1 MSRRHSPPG
10 AVPPFHELVEHAL
23 VGVYVV
29 QDERL
34 VYVNPEMSRLFG
46 YTVAELLA
54 LPSIYTLVA
63 ESDQAIVQEMLRRR
77 LEGEVDTVRYRMQ
90 GRRRD
95 HSTVDVEVLSR
106 RIDYHGRPAVSGTMV
121 DITDWCR
128 REREL
133 ADREE
138 RLRAL
143 LDNALDA
150 VFTCDLEGRFT
161 SMNRAGDELLGF
173 AVGEAVG
180 RSLLETLALEWHGEA
195 RKFLN
200 DARTA
205 PRALAKEVPVVT
217 QRGSHRMVALSLQVV
232 TRDRAEAEILGIAR
246 DVTARKR
253 HEAAL
258 RSMTLIDELT
268 GLYNRRG
275 FMMLAER
282 HLKLA
287 IRKKQQVSLLFCD
300 VDGLKTIN
308 DTFGHREGD
317 RALIDAG
324 DVLRRTFRSAD
335 IIARLGGDEFTV
347 FPLEAADDSA
357 AVLTHRLEENL
368 RLHHTETGRPYQL
381 SMSVG
386 IARFEPGGEWTIERL
401 LEEADR
407 QLYKQKRERQ
417 SFRQARDAG
426 SMSPRAGSESDEKTV
441 G

>member
-1 MSRRHSPPG
+1 MGTTSG

-29 QDERL
+29 QDDRL
-34 VYVNPEMSRLFG
+34 LYANPEMARLFG
-46 YTVAELLA
+46 YPVNELLA
-54 LPSIYTLVA
+54 LPSIYGLVA
-63 ESDQAIVQEMLRRR
+63 EADRDTVQEMLRRR
-77 LEGEVDTVRYRMQ
+77 LEGEVQTVRYSMR

-95 HSTVDVEVLSR
+95 GSTVDVEVLSR
-106 RIDYHGRPAVSGTMV
+106 RIDYQGRAAVSGTMV
-121 DITDWCR
+121 DITARSR

-133 ADREE
+133 EE
-138 RLRAL
+138 RETRLRTL

-150 VFTCDLEGRFT
+150 VFTCDLNGRFT
-161 SMNRAGDELLGF
+161 SMNRSGNELFGF
-173 AVGEAVG
+173 TPGEALS
-180 RSLLETLALEWHGEA
+180 RSLLEALAPEWHAQA
-195 RKFLN
+195 RAFLR

-217 QRGSHRMVALSLQVV
+217 PLGAHRMVALSMQVV
-232 TRDRAEAEILGIAR
+232 VRDGADAEILGIAR

-268 GLYNRRG
+268 GLYTRRG
-275 FMMLAER
+275 FMLLAER

-287 IRKKQQVSLLFCD
+287 MRKKQNVSLLFCD
-300 VDGLKTIN
+300 VDGLKKIN

-347 FPLEAADDSA
+347 FPLEASDDSGV
-357 AVLTHRLEENL
+357 VLTERLEKNL
-368 RLHHTETGRPYQL
+368 RLHHAETGRSYQL

-386 IARFEPGGEWTIERL
+386 LARFEPGGEWTIERL
-401 LEEADR
+401 LEDADR
-407 QLYKQKRERQ
+407 RLYKQKRERQ
-417 SFRQARDAG
+417 TSVPTRDADSTSISG
-426 SMSPRAGSESDEKTV
+426 PEREG
-441 G
+441 